1 MVAGKSWIRVVS
13 DEKDNM
19 EFIIDQGITK
29 VLNAKE
35 KFYLHIGNSG
45 GVKIFLNNKD
55 LFFSGSEGK
64 VRKIFVTKN
73 GIEYL
78 KRTPIFNEE

>member
-1 MVAGKSWIRVVS
+1 MAQINSGKLMK
-13 DEKDNM
+13 E
-19 EFIIDQGITK
+19 
-29 VLNAKE
+29 LNAKD

-45 GVKIFLNNKD
+45 GIKLLLNNQD
-55 LFFSGSEGK
+55 LSFSGATGR

-78 KRTPIFNEE
+78 RRTPIINAD